1 MLSLDIIKKQNGGTA
16 LFVILILGLVV
27 VEIASAS
34 LLASYLVGQ
43 QGIATKRTQEIEAAS
58 WSGIDDALLSIIRD
72 KNFTPSS
79 NPYTLTI
86 GQISVSVL
94 VCRELTAATSTTSC
108 QTPALSNVYQV
119 LSTATLIGQKS
130 SFLGTVSFDDTT
142 GRASLQAL
150 RRVSVQ

>member
-1 MLSLDIIKKQNGGTA
+1 MFYLDTIKKQNGGTA

-58 WSGIDDALLSIIRD
+58 WSGIDDALLSVIRD

-86 GQISVSVL
+86 GQITVSVL

-108 QTPALSNVYQV
+108 EIPTLLNAYQV

-130 SFLGTVSFDDTT
+130 SFLGTISFDDTT
-142 GRASLQAL
+142 GKASLQAL
-150 RRVSVQ
+150 QRVSVQ